1 MSGLR
6 RSNAPAG
13 GRGGEAS
20 SRNGKRDC
28 AFRIDRTSKSFAEAK
43 RGQICAVIITLSTLI
58 GGVYAAVT
66 GHEVSGS
73 IIGSA
78 GVGGIVTTFILGRAK
93 HKQEEKKVSEPEQ
106 KPLSRPKRKK

>member
-1 MSGLR
+1 MLR
-6 RSNAPAG
+6 LVE
-13 GRGGEAS
+13 GEAKHRREMES
-20 SRNGKRDC
+20 AIVHSE
-28 AFRIDRTSKSFAEAK
+28 IDRTSKSFAEAK
-43 RGQICAVIITLSTLI
+43 RGQICAVIITLSTMI